1 MRKVSLI
8 LGFFDGVHAGH
19 RKVIKTAVDYAKEN
33 NLKTI
38 LLRPD
43 IAPAEIF
50 GKSFSYIFPRNRNFE
65 LIHSLGV
72 DEIKPIF
79 MQDSAKTSAADFL
92 SEIVNK
98 YNPASI
104 TTGFNHTFGANK
116 SGDSKLLEVNQ
127 EPYGYKYFCVE
138 PCIIDDN
145 LVSSTYI
152 KQQLLE
158 DKLEYANKLL
168 NSSFYIEGIVQKGNQ
183 LGRKLGFPT
192 ANLTYPE
199 KLVKIPYGV
208 YKVKANNKPAILNWG
223 IRPTIEGRKEVL
235 EVHIPNYEAN
245 LYNLPLKIEFIKKI
259 RDERKF
265 ATIEELKEQISKD
278 VEECLKL

>member
-33 NLKTI
+33 GLKTI
-38 LLRPD
+38 LLRPNL
-43 IAPAEIF
+43 APAEFF
-50 GKSFSYIFPRNRNFE
+50 GKSFSYILPRNRNFE
-65 LIHSLGV
+65 LIHCLGV
-72 DEIKPIF
+72 DEIEPIF

-92 SEIVNK
+92 AEIVNK

-104 TTGFNHTFGANK
+104 TTGFNHTFGANR
-116 SGDSKLLEVNQ
+116 SRDSKLLEANQ
-127 EPYGYKYFCVE
+127 EHYGYKYFCVE

-183 LGRKLGFPT
+183 LGRELGFPT

-223 IRPTIEGRKEVL
+223 IRPTIGESKEVL
-235 EVHIPNYEAN
+235 EVHIPNYEEN
-245 LYNLPLKIEFIKKI
+245 LYNSSLKIEFIKKI
-259 RDERKF
+259 RDEKKF

>member
-1 MRKVSLI
+1 MKKVSLI
-8 LGFFDGVHAGH
+8 LGFFDGVHTGH
-19 RKVIKTAVDYAKEN
+19 RKVIKTAVDYAKKN

-43 IAPAEIF
+43 IAPTEFF
-50 GKSFSYIFPRNRNFE
+50 GESFSYIFPRHRNFE
-65 LIHSLGV
+65 LLHSLGV

-79 MQDSAKTSAADFL
+79 MQDSAKTNAADFL
-92 SEIVNK
+92 GEIVNK
-98 YNPASI
+98 YKPASI
-104 TTGFNHTFGANK
+104 TTGFNHTFGTNR
-116 SGDSKLLEVNQ
+116 SGDSKLLEANQ
-127 EPYGYKYFCVE
+127 KHYEYRYFCVE

-152 KQQLLE
+152 KQQLLK
-158 DKLEYANKLL
+158 DNLEYANKLL
-168 NSSFYIEGIVQKGNQ
+168 NSSFYIEGIVQQGNQ
-183 LGRKLGFPT
+183 LGRELGFPT

-223 IRPTIEGRKEVL
+223 IRPTIGGDKEVL
-235 EVHIPNYEAN
+235 EVHIPNYEKN
-245 LYNLPLKIEFIKKI
+245 LYNLSLKIEFIKKI
-259 RDERKF
+259 RNEKKF

>member
-43 IAPAEIF
+43 IAPAEFF

-92 SEIVNK
+92 NEIVNK

-104 TTGFNHTFGANK
+104 TTGFNHTFGTNR
-116 SGDSKLLEVNQ
+116 SGDSKLLGINQ
-127 EPYGYKYFCVE
+127 EQYGYKYFCVE

-223 IRPTIEGRKEVL
+223 IRPTIGESKEVL
-235 EVHIPNYEAN
+235 EVHIPNYEEN
-245 LYNLPLKIEFIKKI
+245 LYNSSLKIEFIKKI
-259 RDERKF
+259 RDEKKF